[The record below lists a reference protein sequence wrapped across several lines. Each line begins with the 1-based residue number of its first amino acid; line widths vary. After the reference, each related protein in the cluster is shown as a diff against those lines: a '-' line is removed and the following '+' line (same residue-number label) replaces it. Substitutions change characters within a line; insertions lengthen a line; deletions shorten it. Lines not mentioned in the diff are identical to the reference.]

1 MIQKKHI
8 EEYFSSDAPHPE
20 AMTLLRSIILSFP
33 FEETVKWAFPVYMI
47 DGKNVIGLGD
57 FKAYV
62 GIWFFQGVYLK
73 DESNKLV
80 NAQEGKTHGM
90 RQWRFSTLEEIE
102 ANEDLIRNYI
112 QESID
117 NQLAGKEYKPQR
129 KAPKPLV
136 IPEELLEALESI
148 EGLKESFEALS
159 LSNRRDFAEYIIKA
173 KRVETK
179 LTRLEKIIPMI
190 NRGEGLNDKYKR

>member
-20 AMTLLRSIILSFP
+20 SMNFLRNIIMSFP

-47 DGKNVIGLGD
+47 DGKNVIGLGG
-57 FKAYV
+57 FKAYA
-62 GIWFFQGVYLK
+62 GIWFFQGVFLK
-73 DESNKLV
+73 DETNQLV

-90 RQWRFSTLEEIE
+90 RQWRFSTVKEIE
-102 ANEDLIRNYI
+102 AHEDLIRSYI
-112 QESID
+112 QEAID
-117 NQLAGKEYKPQR
+117 NQLAGKELKPQR
-129 KAPKPLV
+129 KASKPLI
-136 IPEELLEALESI
+136 IPDELQEALNSI

-159 LSNRRDFAEYIIKA
+159 LSNQRDFAEYIIKA
-173 KRVETK
+173 KRAETK

-190 NRGEGLNDKYKR
+190 GRGEGLNDKYKR